1 MVTNMRLN
9 DYSQKNKNKGAAMI
23 VVIMA
28 MSVVMILCLTLI
40 VGAYQMFATVND
52 EGRDEFYNQQ
62 AISMSEVIKS
72 KVTADTGVDIT
83 SPDGSLEDYISVF
96 AADQDNTHVT
106 KTLKTPADGDYYG
119 MNITLERQRI
129 SGSGCDMVVRV
140 EVVETS
146 GEVMAVCTTKYQV
159 KVSENA
165 GNKICTY
172 DFYAYY

>member
-1 MVTNMRLN
+1 MRFNL
-9 DYSQKNKNKGAAMI
+9 SSKMNKDKGAAMI

-28 MSVVMILCLTLI
+28 MSVVMVLCLTLI

-62 AISMSEVIKS
+62 AVSLSEVIKA
-72 KVTADTGVDIT
+72 KLTDAAGVDIT
-83 SPDGSLEDYISVF
+83 TPDGSLEDYMSVF

-106 KTLKTPADGDYYG
+106 KVLQAPGDDNYYG
-119 MNITLERQRI
+119 AKITLNRERI
-129 SGSGCDMVVRV
+129 SGNGCDMIVKI
-140 EVVETS
+140 EILES
-146 GEVMAVCTTKYQV
+146 NGDVMAVSTTKYQV
-159 KVSENA
+159 KVSESA